1 MRAAR
6 DNYLLHFNKPAKK
19 DAKELKDPKIASALK
34 EAEDSKDEIAVLNIL
49 ITENPTC
56 SSGTS
61 SKKQPLSDPDNT
73 EKHGD
78 HKNGVDQKNFEHK
91 NGEYKN
97 GDHNNPSVEQKN
109 GEQNRIEQKNG
120 EQNNNDMKNDDNK

>member
-1 MRAAR
+1 VQKWFALRAAR

-19 DAKELKDPKIASALK
+19 DAKELKDPKVASALK

-61 SKKQPLSDPDNT
+61 SKKQPQADPDNT
-73 EKHGD
+73 HGD
-78 HKNGVDQKNFEHK
+78 HKNGVNEQKNSEHK

-97 GDHNNPSVEQKN
+97 GDHNNTPVEQKN
-109 GEQNRIEQKNG
+109 GEQNNG
-120 EQNNNDMKNDDNK
+120 DTKNDDNR

>member
-6 DNYLLHFNKPAKK
+6 NNYLLHFNKPAKK
-19 DAKELKDPKIASALK
+19 DAKELKDPKVASALK
-34 EAEDSKDEIAVLNIL
+34 EAEDCKDEIAVLNIL

-61 SKKQPLSDPDNT
+61 SKKQPLADPDNT
-73 EKHGD
+73 HGD
-78 HKNGVDQKNFEHK
+78 HKNGVDQKNGEYK

-109 GEQNRIEQKNG
+109 GEKNNG
-120 EQNNNDMKNDDNK
+120 DTKNDDNK